1 MALRNDLKIGLAIGG
16 LAVFLLVLVLYL
28 AFTQPPKAGVATAG
42 GAGGTGSAPSSA
54 EKPTPTA
61 SGTGGAAKPEDNLTG
76 QIVIPDNINPNPA
89 KPNNPGVATAG
100 MRNPMTALP
109 PLIGSEITPKPNPT
123 SDTRQ
128 EENTWLQRYGDGPT
142 PPDVTQTPGPAAPN
156 RTFAN
161 PDGTPAGPARTA
173 GGNVGGTSSPSSES
187 TAAGGKTYTVQAG
200 DTLTGIAQ
208 KVYGRTGAYVVLA
221 AANPGVDPARMRV
234 GTTLTLPDASAARAE
249 SPAPAPVATGPN
261 QHRVEQ
267 GETLSSIA
275 KQSLGSEAR
284 WEQLYDLNRDQIGSD
299 PGALKLGMVLKLPQ

>member
-42 GAGGTGSAPSSA
+42 DAGGASALSSA
-54 EKPTPTA
+54 EKPAPTA

-76 QIVIPDNINPNPA
+76 QIVIPENINPNPA
-89 KPNNPGVATAG
+89 KPNNPGVATAEP
-100 MRNPMTALP
+100 RNPIAPLP

-123 SDTRQ
+123 QEARQ

-161 PDGTPAGPARTA
+161 PDGTPAVGPARTA
-173 GGNVGGTSSPSSES
+173 GSNFGGAPTDSNASTPS
-187 TAAGGKTYTVQAG
+187 AGKTYAVQEG

-208 KVYGRTGAYVVLA
+208 KVYGRTGAYVAIA

-234 GTTLTLPDASAARAE
+234 GTTLTLPDASTARTE
-249 SPAPAPVATGPN
+249 SPAPLPVATGPN